1 MWYFGSAG
9 ICDHVLE
16 VIGMNHFSPPPT
28 DGLGINNSKDSPYS
42 GTLLPETRWDSFSSS
57 LLSCPSQSRSSLFA
71 PDEMDQWTHNVDRV
85 PCSWSAAGKYN
96 TLKSS
101 SVLGFEQPST
111 NLVGS
116 SNQSQR
122 GFGTGLARDE
132 PGAYSS
138 LFARRPTSQ
147 LSLQEAD
154 ESSILAEGPDSMSFS
169 SHTLYP
175 KGANSEFYTQPAY
188 AQGGK
193 VSGSSK
199 FGINFRRHRG
209 SQESMSMA
217 DGCDSMSAAQG
228 LDSFYSNSY
237 LGSGSESM
245 MDVTQGSLHSRYPPE
260 SEPIMAVAQGPA
272 LEPMTGAEGSD
283 SYSSRSYRQGQ
294 KTYYPASSGIEGQN
308 SSSKVFRGL
317 QNAPS
322 RQYNNTYGI
331 QRGRKQTT
339 FEDSEISNRDLGG
352 VSDMTNS
359 VDPNGNRSTLI
370 IEPSQY
376 PESTR
381 LSRPSAGGVPSDASS
396 TVFSFSSRSSN
407 GSYPHLSS
415 ISVGTDEMDLT
426 RPLFNPLIAQY
437 KPNGSLT
444 VHSIPCPLYADVL
457 NNNNGIRI
465 SIGHNHEMVEFILAF
480 HYEDL
485 LNELQKYNVQVTNY
499 YLNNHGFFAVVAQ
512 RFPDIDMDHVIRKV
526 MEQHMAG
533 VMKTQRIS
541 LSLDDEHFINYL
553 LYVTENSHG

>member
-1 MWYFGSAG
+1 MWYSGSAG

-28 DGLGINNSKDSPYS
+28 NGLGMDNSNGSPYS
-42 GTLLPETRWDSFSSS
+42 GTLFPENRWDSFSSS
-57 LLSCPSQSRSSLFA
+57 LLSHPSQPRSSLFA
-71 PDEMDQWTHNVDRV
+71 PDDMDQWTHNVDRV
-85 PCSWSAAGKYN
+85 PYTWNTTGKYD
-96 TLKSS
+96 TLNSS
-101 SVLGFEQPST
+101 SALGFEQPST
-111 NLVGS
+111 NPIES

-122 GFGTGLARDE
+122 GLITSLVRDE
-132 PGAYSS
+132 PEAYSSS

-147 LSLQEAD
+147 LSLQDTD
-154 ESSILAEGPDSMSFS
+154 ESSIFAEGPDSMSFS
-169 SHTLYP
+169 SHSLCP

-188 AQGGK
+188 SQGGK
-193 VSGSSK
+193 VSGSSR
-199 FGINFRRHRG
+199 FGINLRRNRG

-217 DGCDSMSAAQG
+217 DGRESMPIAQG
-228 LDSFYSNSY
+228 LDSFYPNSY
-237 LGSGSESM
+237 LGSGSERM
-245 MDVTQGSLHSRYPPE
+245 MDVTQGSLFSRYPPE
-260 SEPIMAVAQGPA
+260 SESAMPVSQGAA
-272 LEPMTGAEGSD
+272 LEPRTGMDRPD
-283 SYSSRSYRQGQ
+283 SSLSYRQVQ
-294 KTYYPASSGIEGQN
+294 KTYNSTLSGMEGQN
-308 SSSKVFRGL
+308 SSTKVFRGL

-322 RQYNNTYGI
+322 RQNTAFG

-339 FEDSEISNRDLGG
+339 FEDSEISNRDLGA
-352 VSDMTNS
+352 VSDMRNS
-359 VDPNGNRSTLI
+359 VDPNGSLSTLN

-376 PESTR
+376 PELR
-381 LSRPSAGGVPSDASS
+381 LSRPSANGIASDASS
-396 TVFSFSSRSSN
+396 AVFSFSSRSSN

-426 RPLFNPLIAQY
+426 RPLFNPLEAQY

-485 LNELQKYNVQVTNY
+485 LNELQKCNVQVTSY

-512 RFPDIDMDHVIRKV
+512 RFPDLDMDHVIRKV